1 MRCSV
6 LVTPAS
12 SPVLAA
18 RLPLRVLMSVDLP
31 TLGMPQMST
40 RMGLTMPPR
49 LGASCWQA
57 SISALAGEVMLV
69 SRPMARTP
77 GMAL

>member
-1 MRCSV
+1 MRCSS

-18 RLPLRVLMSVDLP
+18 RFPLRVLIKVDLP

-40 RMGLTMPPR
+40 RMGLAMPPR
-49 LGASCWQA
+49 LGAN
-57 SISALAGEVMLV
+57 
-69 SRPMARTP
+69 
-77 GMAL
+77 